1 MNARSKTSST
11 PVRPGTLLVAVLS
24 GAAVLLLS
32 ACDSKQPET
41 QPAAAQ
47 TTTPATTTVGTE
59 IDDTVVTSKVKSALL
74 ADPEIKSLD
83 LKVETRSGE
92 VMLSGFVA
100 NQTQIDRALS
110 VAKSVEGVKVVSNK
124 IDLQAGASTVGTK
137 VDDGVITAKVKSAL
151 LADPGIKSLD
161 ISVVTSKGEA
171 QLSGFVD
178 TQAQIDHATELA
190 GKVEGVTSVAN
201 GMSVKK

>member
-1 MNARSKTSST
+1 MNARSNTSST
-11 PVRPGTLLVAVLS
+11 PVSPSTLLAALLS

-32 ACDSKQPET
+32 ACDSKQPEA

-59 IDDTVVTSKVKSALL
+59 IDDTVVTSRVKSALL

-110 VAKSVEGVKVVSNK
+110 VAKGVEGVKVVSNK
-124 IDLQAGASTVGTK
+124 MDLQAGASTVGTK

-151 LADPGIKSLD
+151 LADPAIKSLD

>member
-1 MNARSKTSST
+1 MNTRSNTFST
-11 PVRPGTLLVAVLS
+11 PLRPSTLLAAVLS
-24 GAAVLLLS
+24 GAALLLLS
-32 ACDSKQPET
+32 ACDSKQPEA
-41 QPAAAQ
+41 QSAAAQ
-47 TTTPATTTVGTE
+47 TTAPATTTVGTE
-59 IDDTVVTSKVKSALL
+59 IDDTMVTSKVKSALL

-83 LKVETRSGE
+83 LKVETRGGE
-92 VMLSGFVA
+92 VLLSGFVA

-110 VAKSVEGVKVVSNK
+110 VAKGVEGVNVVSNK
-124 IDLQAGASTVGTK
+124 MDLQAGASTVGTK

-151 LADPGIKSLD
+151 LADPGIKSFD

>member
-1 MNARSKTSST
+1 MNNLSNPLRTM
-11 PVRPGTLLVAVLS
+11 PLLTALLS
-24 GAAVLLLS
+24 GAALLLVGGCNS
-32 ACDSKQPET
+32 GQPEPQASAA
-41 QPAAAQ
+41 QPAA
-47 TTTPATTTVGTE
+47 PAATTVGAE
-59 IDDTVVTSKVKSALL
+59 IDDTLVTSRVKSTLL
-74 ADPEIKSLD
+74 ADPEIKSFD

-92 VMLSGFVA
+92 VMLSGFVE

-110 VAKSVEGVKVVSNK
+110 VAKGVEGVKVVSNK
-124 IDLQAGASTVGTK
+124 MDLQAGASTVGTK

-151 LADPGIKSLD
+151 LADPGIKSFD